1 MSAEGGGTL
10 SALVC
15 VTLSVRPTTLG
26 ELNAWGVALAADMN
40 SAREPATAD
49 ELIPT
54 REA

>member
-1 MSAEGGGTL
+1 MSAEGATL
-10 SALVC
+10 SALIF

-26 ELNAWGVALAADMN
+26 ELNTWCVALAADMD